1 MHCKLLEAGEHTW
14 VICLWLA
21 AGEQV
26 WGVYGWKQVN
36 APRQEFPVAAAR
48 CVGAP
53 LLPPPIL
60 TYFLFLGGIGICI
73 FCFLPLFFIFSDGC
87 GTFSYSLQTDEIL
100 TFKLYKCPYVSL
112 VIN

>member
-1 MHCKLLEAGEHTW
+1 MGYMHMVGSMRCVWLE
-14 VICLWLA
+14 

-26 WGVYGWKQVN
+26 WVVYGWKQVN

-53 LLPPPIL
+53 LLPPLLL
-60 TYFLFLGGIGICI
+60 TYFLFFLGVLLSI
-73 FCFLPLFFIFSDGC
+73 FR
-87 GTFSYSLQTDEIL
+87 QKKL
-100 TFKLYKCPYVSL
+100 TFKLYQYPYVSL

>member
-53 LLPPPIL
+53 LLPPLLL
-60 TYFLFLGGIGICI
+60 TYFL
-73 FCFLPLFFIFSDGC
+73 LFYI
-87 GTFSYSLQTDEIL
+87 QTKEIN
-100 TFKLYKCPYVSL
+100 LYQCPYVSL
-112 VIN
+112 VWS

>member
-1 MHCKLLEAGEHTW
+1 MCCCRLL
-14 VICLWLA
+14 

-53 LLPPPIL
+53 LLPPLLL
-60 TYFLFLGGIGICI
+60 TYFLFFWGGIVIYI
-73 FCFLPLFFIFSDGC
+73 
-87 GTFSYSLQTDEIL
+87 QTKEINL
-100 TFKLYKCPYVSL
+100 LAFVIGHKLG
-112 VIN
+112 